1 VVRTLAGFGVA
12 LLLLAALVWATRQEA
27 AIECTVCMEYDG
39 GSACRT
45 TSGSTHEAALRG
57 AVTSACSVLSK
68 GVTRGLACDR
78 TPPRSAT
85 CNDGAVGE
93 DPSR

>member
-1 VVRTLAGFGVA
+1 VVKTLTGFGIA
-12 LLLLAALVWATRQEA
+12 LLLLGALVWATRQEA
-27 AIECTVCMEYDG
+27 AIECTVCMDYDG

-45 TSGSTHEAALRG
+45 ASGPTHEATLRG

-68 GVTRGLACDR
+68 GMTRGLACDR

-85 CNDGAVGE
+85 CTDGSGREASV
-93 DPSR
+93 P

>member
-1 VVRTLAGFGVA
+1 MVRTLAGIGVA
-12 LLLLAALVWATRQEA
+12 LVLLAALVWATRQEA
-27 AIECTVCMEYDG
+27 AIECTVCMDYEG

-45 TSGSTHEAALRG
+45 ASGSTHEATLRG

-78 TPPRSAT
+78 TPPRSVSCT
-85 CNDGAVGE
+85 D
-93 DPSR
+93 

>member
-1 VVRTLAGFGVA
+1 MVRTLGGLLVA
-12 LLLLAALVWATRQEA
+12 ILLVGALVYATHQEA
-27 AIECTVCMEYDG
+27 AIECTVCMDYEG

-45 TSGSTHEAALRG
+45 ASGSTTEATLRG

-78 TPPRSAT
+78 TPPRSVT
-85 CNDGAVGE
+85 CSE
-93 DPSR
+93 

>member
-1 VVRTLAGFGVA
+1 MVRTLAGFAVA
-12 LLLLAALVWATRQEA
+12 LLLLAALVWATQQEA
-27 AIECTVCMEYDG
+27 AIECTVCMDYEG

-45 TSGSTHEAALRG
+45 ASGSTHEATLRG

-78 TPPRSAT
+78 TPPRSVS
-85 CNDGAVGE
+85 CND
-93 DPSR
+93 